1 MENKSTEYYKIK
13 YYVVESMYEKIV
25 AEDYSFAQAI
35 DRCLVEFWKQVS
47 DGGLNAL
54 AVYSTLFSRAA
65 YHAPETLKIFRKQI
79 GDMNHLLT
87 PQIDSA
93 LSKTEAEEL
102 MDDIDF
108 INHSIRE
115 FGAK

>member
-25 AEDYSFAQAI
+25 DEDYSFAQAI

-65 YHAPETLKIFRKQI
+65 YHAPETLKRFRKHI
-79 GDMNHLLT
+79 DNMNNLLT
-87 PQIDSA
+87 TKIESV
-93 LSKTEAEEL
+93 LSEDETEEL
-102 MDDIDF
+102 MDDIDL
-108 INHSIRE
+108 INHSVRE

>member
-1 MENKSTEYYKIK
+1 M
-13 YYVVESMYEKIV
+13 
-25 AEDYSFAQAI
+25 
-35 DRCLVEFWKQVS
+35 
-47 DGGLNAL
+47 

-79 GDMNHLLT
+79 GDVNHLLT

-93 LSKTEAEEL
+93 LSKTETEEL

-108 INHSIRE
+108 TNHKISE
-115 FGAK
+115 HS

>member
-1 MENKSTEYYKIK
+1 MIDHGATEFYKIK
-13 YYVVESMYEKIV
+13 YYVVESLYEKIV
-25 AEDYSFAQAI
+25 AENYTFAQAV

-79 GDMNHLLT
+79 GDMNRLLT
-87 PQIDSA
+87 PQIDFA

-108 INHSIRE
+108 INNKIRGHS
-115 FGAK
+115 